1 MTSETNID
9 ISKIQFS
16 IFREDVLDSFIS
28 IVKSIKEDNIKTN
41 INYNDLLTII
51 HNNFTINNIITF
63 INEVANDTQFKQH
76 KISYKSALTFC
87 DEIME
92 NNIIKNI
99 FREHKKKI
107 D

>member
-9 ISKIQFS
+9 ISKLQLS
-16 IFREDVLDSFIS
+16 IFREDVLDCFLS

-41 INYNDLLTII
+41 INYRDLLTVIY
-51 HNNFTINNIITF
+51 NDFTLNNIITF
-63 INEVANDTQFKQH
+63 INEVANDNKFKQH
-76 KISYKSALTFC
+76 KIAYKSALTFC

-99 FREHKKKI
+99 FKEHKKKI

>member
-9 ISKIQFS
+9 INKLQSS
-16 IFREDVLDSFIS
+16 IFREDVLDSFLS
-28 IVKSIKEDNIKTN
+28 IVKSIEEDKIKTS
-41 INYNDLLTII
+41 INYRDLLNIIYHDFKLYNII
-51 HNNFTINNIITF
+51 HF
-63 INEVANDTQFKQH
+63 INEVANDEQFKKH
-76 KISYKSALTFC
+76 KNAYTSALTFC

-99 FREHKKKI
+99 FKEHKKKI

>member
-9 ISKIQFS
+9 INKLQSS
-16 IFREDVLDSFIS
+16 IFREDVLDSFLS
-28 IVKSIKEDNIKTN
+28 IVKSIEEDKIKTN
-41 INYNDLLTII
+41 INYRDLLNIIYHNFKLYNII
-51 HNNFTINNIITF
+51 HF
-63 INEVANDTQFKQH
+63 INEVANDEQFKKH
-76 KISYKSALTFC
+76 KIAYTSALTFC

-99 FREHKKKI
+99 FKEHKKKI